1 MSGLPWKKHFLGSR
15 TAQPNGVGTMHQPPT
30 QTLGMSR
37 PRLTAR
43 VSQTTSSSPM
53 RTVLSPRRSTLPFS
67 RWNATAYDA
76 VNGPKLPL
84 SEADS
89 LKESRSCSKSA
100 VNAGSEAAM
109 VAASAL
115 ERGRGAVIGPTSTS
129 TKSLSMSSSTA
140 GLCGTVV
147 VGESVIWASPSRIP
161 KWNAAIAIRSRGSR
175 T

>member
-1 MSGLPWKKHFLGSR
+1 MSDTSERSRPERSSGMEMSGLPVKTQIFGSR
-15 TAQPNGVGTMHQPPT
+15 TAQPKGVGTMHQPPT
-30 QTLGMSR
+30 QTLGMSI
-37 PRLTAR
+37 PRLTAK

-109 VAASAL
+109 VM
-115 ERGRGAVIGPTSTS
+115 
-129 TKSLSMSSSTA
+129 SLMA
-140 GLCGTVV
+140 RPPRPRR
-147 VGESVIWASPSRIP
+147 A
-161 KWNAAIAIRSRGSR
+161 
-175 T
+175 

>member
-1 MSGLPWKKHFLGSR
+1 LPWKKHFLGSR

-43 VSQTTSSSPM
+43 VSQTTSSSPI

-89 LKESRSCSKSA
+89 PKESRSCSKSA

-109 VAASAL
+109 VM
-115 ERGRGAVIGPTSTS
+115 
-129 TKSLSMSSSTA
+129 SLMA
-140 GLCGTVV
+140 RPPRPRR
-147 VGESVIWASPSRIP
+147 A
-161 KWNAAIAIRSRGSR
+161 
-175 T
+175 